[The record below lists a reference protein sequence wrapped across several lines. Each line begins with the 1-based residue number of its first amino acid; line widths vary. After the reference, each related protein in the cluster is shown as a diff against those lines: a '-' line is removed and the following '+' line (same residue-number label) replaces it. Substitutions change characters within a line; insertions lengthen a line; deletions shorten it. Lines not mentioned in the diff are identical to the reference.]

1 MEKKQANKFMKLK
14 KNRDLWFL
22 EVTGSF
28 EKPYKSKYKDGLLYI
43 WEKKSYNFIDIYDTS
58 NIYGE
63 CEYEETLEFF
73 NAIKEKK

>member
-1 MEKKQANKFMKLK
+1 MEKKQANTFMKLK
-14 KNRDLWFL
+14 KNRELWYM
-22 EVTGSF
+22 EATGSF

-63 CEYEETLEFF
+63 IEDETTIEYF
-73 NAIKEKK
+73 NKL